1 MHLFFMLFSWQFHKS
16 PTMFDLK
23 MFQTSV

>member
-1 MHLFFMLFSWQFHKS
+1 MLFSWQFHKS